1 MIGEVMMTKS
11 LEAVSKSLQFISS
24 VFDKTAEKT
33 EPILKNA
40 DNIRQLNSLEQQ
52 ITLFMQNKK
61 FKVFHFTS
69 SREGEGVS
77 SVVAGLAQIM
87 ARRGLTNRILVI
99 DANFHSPALHAVFNT
114 PQQPGFKDLLN
125 DSSLSVTHQ
134 IQPGILEVMPC
145 GRGDID
151 HSIAARQET
160 LIALISSLKSKYDC
174 IIIDSPPLL
183 TSPDALSL
191 ALVSDVSIL
200 VIQAKRTLW
209 EVAQKSK
216 TYLEQNGCL
225 IGGVVLNRVE
235 HVIPAWIYRRF

>member
-1 MIGEVMMTKS
+1 MAKS

-33 EPILKNA
+33 ELILKST
-40 DNIRQLNSLEQQ
+40 DNIQQLNNLEQQ
-52 ITLFMQNKK
+52 ITLLMQNKK

-69 SREGEGVS
+69 SSEKEGVS

-87 ARRGLTNRILVI
+87 AGRELTSRILVI
-99 DANFHSPALHAVFNT
+99 DANFHSPALHTVFNT

-125 DSSLSVTHQ
+125 DVSLSVIHQ
-134 IQPGILEVMPC
+134 VRPGTLDIMPC
-145 GRGDID
+145 GKGNID
-151 HSIAARQET
+151 LSIATRQEKLIT
-160 LIALISSLKSKYDC
+160 LMSSLKSEYDC

-183 TSPDALSL
+183 TSSDALSL

-209 EVAQKSK
+209 EVAQKAK
-216 TYLEQNGCL
+216 TYLEQNGCK

-235 HVIPAWIYRRF
+235 HVIPAWIYKRF